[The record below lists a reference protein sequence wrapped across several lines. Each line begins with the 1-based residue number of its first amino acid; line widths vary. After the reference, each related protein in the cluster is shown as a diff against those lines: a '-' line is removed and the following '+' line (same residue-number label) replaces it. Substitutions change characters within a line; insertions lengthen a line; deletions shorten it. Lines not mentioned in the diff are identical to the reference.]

1 MLGQSKQHDAFD
13 TDVNDL
19 TGVVKTNTTLEMLMV
34 EFKEQ

>member
-1 MLGQSKQHDAFD
+1 MVQETKQQDTFD

-19 TGVVKTNTTLEMLMV
+19 TWVGKTNTALEMLMV